1 MIFDDVLPLSVVK
14 EVLLPPTLAVVGI
27 LVIPVPDPIFALV
40 TLNEFPADPE
50 FVHIFVEVS

>member
-1 MIFDDVLPLSVVK
+1 MIFEDVLPLSVVK
-14 EVLLPPTLAVVGI
+14 EVLLPPTLAVVEI
-27 LVIPVPDPIFALV
+27 FVIPVPDPIFALV